1 MIIPT
6 TTAKERMETK
16 QPHAKRITSVI
27 SSFTSHRP
35 INHAKRLPP
44 YKLQQKPERMSRT
57 DQPNN
62 LCRGRLSLFLFP
74 LCISLAV
81 FIITTFFLCIDELS
95 WLISCASKGR
105 VQEKQG
111 FWKKYLVPFMAQG
124 RFFSKPERLDLVF
137 PLRTRSTFAL
147 E

>member
-6 TTAKERMETK
+6 TTAKERMETRH
-16 QPHAKRITSVI
+16 PHAERITSVI
-27 SSFTSHRP
+27 SSFASHKP

-44 YKLQQKPERMSRT
+44 YRLQQQPERRSRT
-57 DQPNN
+57 NQPNN

-95 WLISCASKGR
+95 LGKTR
-105 VQEKQG
+105 
-111 FWKKYLVPFMAQG
+111 FWVKIPRAIMAQG

>member
-6 TTAKERMETK
+6 MIAKESMAIR
-16 QPHAKRITSVI
+16 QPHTKRNTPVI
-27 SSFTSHRP
+27 SSFASHKP

-44 YKLQQKPERMSRT
+44 YRLQQQPERRSRT
-57 DQPNN
+57 NQPNN

-137 PLRTRSTFAL
+137 SLRTRSTFAL

>member
-6 TTAKERMETK
+6 TTAKERMKTR

-35 INHAKRLPP
+35 ISHAKRLPP
-44 YKLQQKPERMSRT
+44 YRLQQKPERMSRT

-74 LCISLAV
+74 LCISLTV
-81 FIITTFFLCIDELS
+81 FSSHHSTFKTKERIKLTYSSAKVL
-95 WLISCASKGR
+95 R
-105 VQEKQG
+105 VLNGK
-111 FWKKYLVPFMAQG
+111 
-124 RFFSKPERLDLVF
+124 
-137 PLRTRSTFAL
+137 TRSSRSGFEKNLPCAINGTRYFFQKPCFS
-147 E
+147 

>member
-1 MIIPT
+1 MFRINFLWGISLT
-6 TTAKERMETK
+6 VFNSHHSTFKAK
-16 QPHAKRITSVI
+16 KRI
-27 SSFTSHRP
+27 
-35 INHAKRLPP
+35 
-44 YKLQQKPERMSRT
+44 KLT
-57 DQPNN
+57 Y
-62 LCRGRLSLFLFP
+62 
-74 LCISLAV
+74 
-81 FIITTFFLCIDELS
+81 
-95 WLISCASKGR
+95 SCASKGR

>member
-6 TTAKERMETK
+6 TTAKERMETRH
-16 QPHAKRITSVI
+16 PHAERITSVI
-27 SSFTSHRP
+27 SSFASHKP

-44 YKLQQKPERMSRT
+44 YRLQQQPERRSRT
-57 DQPNN
+57 NQPNN

-81 FIITTFFLCIDELS
+81 FIITTYFMCVKRSGLG
-95 WLISCASKGR
+95 KTR
-105 VQEKQG
+105 
-111 FWKKYLVPFMAQG
+111 FWAKIPRAIMAQG